1 MGAVTI
7 QWSVL
12 ETAALRHPPA
22 NPNWQG
28 LARSGS
34 AGRLAHERTPTPHRQ
49 RAAAPAAED
58 PTGRAGPLGGPG
70 DPRPFGATRKAGL
83 SSAECV
89 GTVDRPHPDAGV
101 VHHHVHPAEPVRHLG
116 GRLFHRPG
124 VAHVGR
130 EGQGGEAPRAAVG
143 DGSVETGPGTAGE
156 GHRRP
161 LGEEGVGHRLAE
173 TARRPRHHHPDPSS
187 CIAATVVAGRE
198 AGCSPAARRKA
209 DLPRRARR
217 PPAGSIVVGG

>member
-58 PTGRAGPLGGPG
+58 PTGPAGTSRRPATRALVTLSVEERSLPPSM
-70 DPRPFGATRKAGL
+70 PRPSRGK
-83 SSAECV
+83 S
-89 GTVDRPHPDAGV
+89 
-101 VHHHVHPAEPVRHLG
+101 
-116 GRLFHRPG
+116 
-124 VAHVGR
+124 
-130 EGQGGEAPRAAVG
+130 
-143 DGSVETGPGTAGE
+143 
-156 GHRRP
+156 RRGNF
-161 LGEEGVGHRLAE
+161 LR
-173 TARRPRHHHPDPSS
+173 
-187 CIAATVVAGRE
+187 C
-198 AGCSPAARRKA
+198 
-209 DLPRRARR
+209 
-217 PPAGSIVVGG
+217 